1 MKIMSEAVRQPQQ
14 GSATILM
21 VGGMVALIAFVGLAL
36 DVGIGYLARAKLSTA
51 VDGAVLAASQAVL
64 QGSDRAEQIRNAERT
79 AQAFFSSTFPA
90 GTLGMRVSAPVTHVF
105 FDPIG
110 GTRITV
116 SAQAEGAVSFLR
128 VLGFS
133 ALPIA
138 ASAETR
144 RSSVDLVMVTDM
156 SSSILSTPNWQY
168 VVKDSLRFF
177 QLLSPP
183 VDRAAQV
190 IYAENPLLLVKFRQT
205 PGFSMADIQNAYNQM
220 NTPFPA
226 LAGFAGGNTSTAPAL
241 AFALHEF
248 SKITSPASTRVLLLF
263 TDGIANRGCLGGID
277 AVSLGCSVS
286 DLPYS
291 IAQGQ
296 MASQIQLALKQGIR
310 VFVIGFG
317 AELTDPKNAVHMGG
331 KTGEQVLVSAL
342 NLVSKDS
349 AAAANPALKS
359 GLYCAA
365 DDPVS
370 LQRCFDGYAS
380 DLLRLSR

>member
-1 MKIMSEAVRQPQQ
+1 MKVFALNLGQ
-14 GSATILM
+14 
-21 VGGMVALIAFVGLAL
+21 VALDRPGSLDWRRYPRLPRDTLAVLVTFYLAL
-36 DVGIGYLARAKLSTA
+36 QCVPAFALPQPTA
-51 VDGAVLAASQAVL
+51 VASLPAPRSAVPL
-64 QGSDRAEQIRNAERT
+64 GPCGRYSDAE
-79 AQAFFSSTFPA
+79 
-90 GTLGMRVSAPVTHVF
+90 
-105 FDPIG
+105 
-110 GTRITV
+110 
-116 SAQAEGAVSFLR
+116 
-128 VLGFS
+128 
-133 ALPIA
+133 
-138 ASAETR
+138 
-144 RSSVDLVMVTDM
+144 
-156 SSSILSTPNWQY
+156 
-168 VVKDSLRFF
+168 
-177 QLLSPP
+177 
-183 VDRAAQV
+183 
-190 IYAENPLLLVKFRQT
+190 PLT
-205 PGFSMADIQNAYNQM
+205 MADIQNAYNQM